1 MSSVQLLIQK
11 EDKIISEFQDK
22 ILSMKQKFIEP
33 KEIEHT
39 EAEHNINV
47 YVPKRRNKKTIE
59 TVAPTENDL
68 KKLAEKEQLRKEK
81 AKLYAQQN
89 REKKL
94 EYLREYA
101 KTHRNNQKEKQY
113 YQENKDKIFLK
124 SKLNQKKYMTF
135 YTKYIKE
142 HPEFQKDW
150 DEQCKP
156 ELIKKYNKKD
166 AEKTEEKDL
175 EE

>member
-1 MSSVQLLIQK
+1 MSSVQLLMQ
-11 EDKIISEFQDK
+11 
-22 ILSMKQKFIEP
+22 

-39 EAEHNINV
+39 EAEHNVNINV
-47 YVPKRRNKKTIE
+47 YIPKRRNKKTINTE
-59 TVAPTENDL
+59 NPTEDDL
-68 KKLAEKEQLRKEK
+68 KKMAEKVQAQKEK
-81 AKLYAQQN
+81 QKAYVLAN

-101 KTHRNNQKEKQY
+101 KTHRNNEKEKQY
-113 YQENKDKIFLK
+113 YQDNKDKIFLK
-124 SKLNQKKYMTF
+124 SKLNQKKYMAF
-135 YTKYIKE
+135 YTKFIKE
-142 HPEFQKDW
+142 HPEFQKEW

-166 AEKTEEKDL
+166 EEKSEEKDL

>member
-1 MSSVQLLIQK
+1 MSSIQLLMQK
-11 EDKIISEFQDK
+11 EDLLISEFQNK
-22 ILSMKQKFIEP
+22 ILSMKQTMISDNEQ
-33 KEIEHT
+33 
-39 EAEHNINV
+39 NINKEKSTDV
-47 YVPKRRNKKTIE
+47 YVPKRRNKKTINTE
-59 TVAPTENDL
+59 NPTEDDL
-68 KKLAEKEQLRKEK
+68 KKIAEKEQARKEK
-81 AKLYAQQN
+81 QKLYVLAN

-101 KTHRNNQKEKQY
+101 KKNRDTTKEKQY

-124 SKLNQKKYMTF
+124 SKLNQRKYMTF
-135 YTKYIKE
+135 YTKYIKD

-166 AEKTEEKDL
+166 EEKDL